1 MKKLLSA
8 LTAGLFI
15 LGCNQAAEALDVDI
29 VNDVNVSV
37 GSATFG
43 VDQDGNKVSV
53 GASGLTFSTSD
64 TVDFGVAYST
74 SLLGGLEAGLSYD
87 YTNESDHV
95 VGVDTSFEYVG
106 INLDADFDWNINDT
120 DFDAKLGTGYTLLGV
135 DGSVTSKWDVDDFS
149 YEGMD
154 VTAGYTWAVT
164 DTFSVRPNV
173 TVPFDDDFTRGDL
186 TAGVSISLSFGS
198 TPSE

>member
-1 MKKLLSA
+1 MKKLLMALMLMVPMSA
-8 LTAGLFI
+8 Y
-15 LGCNQAAEALDVDI
+15 ALDVDV

-95 VGVDTSFEYVG
+95 VGVDTSFVYLGV
-106 INLDADFDWNINDT
+106 NLDADFDWNINDT

-154 VTAGYTWAVT
+154 VTAGYTWNVT

-198 TPSE
+198 TSSE

>member
-1 MKKLLSA
+1 MKKLLMA
-8 LTAGLFI
+8 LMLMVPMSVY
-15 LGCNQAAEALDVDI
+15 ALNVDVE
-29 VNDVNVSV
+29 NDVTVSANGV
-37 GSATFG
+37 TFA
-43 VDQDGNKVSV
+43 VDQDGDKISI

-106 INLDADFDWNINDT
+106 INLDANFDWNITDT

-154 VTAGYTWAVT
+154 VTAGYTWKVS

-173 TVPFDDDFTRGDL
+173 KLPIDDDWKRGEIV
-186 TAGVSISLSFGS
+186 AGVSITINFG
-198 TPSE
+198 TN

>member
-1 MKKLLSA
+1 MTLLLMLPVSA
-8 LTAGLFI
+8 Y
-15 LGCNQAAEALDVDI
+15 ALSVGV

-95 VGVDTSFEYVG
+95 VGVDTSFVYLGV
-106 INLDADFDWNINDT
+106 NLDADFDWNINDT

-164 DTFSVRPNV
+164 DTFSVRPNL
-173 TVPFDDDFTRGDL
+173 TVPFDDGFSRGDL
-186 TAGVSISLSFGS
+186 TAGVSISLSFGGTS
-198 TPSE
+198 TE

>member
-1 MKKLLSA
+1 MKKLLMTLMLMVPMSA
-8 LTAGLFI
+8 Y
-15 LGCNQAAEALDVDI
+15 ALSVGV

-95 VGVDTSFEYVG
+95 VGVDTSFEYLGV
-106 INLDADFDWNINDT
+106 NLDADFDWNINNT
-120 DFDAKLGTGYTLLGV
+120 DFDAKLGTGYSILGL
-135 DGSVTSKWDVDDFS
+135 DGSVTSNWDIDRFS
-149 YEGMD
+149 YEGID
-154 VTAGYTWAVT
+154 VSSGYTWAVT

-173 TVPFDDDFTRGDL
+173 TVPFDGGFSLGDI

-198 TPSE
+198 TPTE

>member
-1 MKKLLSA
+1 MALMLMVPVSA
-8 LTAGLFI
+8 Y
-15 LGCNQAAEALDVDI
+15 ALDVD
-29 VNDVNVSV
+29 VLNDVNVSV

-53 GASGLTFSTSD
+53 GASGWIFSTSD

-95 VGVDTSFEYVG
+95 VGVDTSFEYWG

-120 DFDAKLGTGYTLLGV
+120 DFDAKLGTGYGIFGL
-135 DGSVTSKWDVDDFS
+135 DGSVTSNWDVDDAS

-154 VTAGYTWAVT
+154 VTAGYTWNVT
-164 DTFSVRPNV
+164 DSFSVRPNL

-198 TPSE
+198 TPSG

>member
-1 MKKLLSA
+1 MKKFLVTLLLMLPVSA
-8 LTAGLFI
+8 Y
-15 LGCNQAAEALDVDI
+15 ALSVG
-29 VNDVNVSV
+29 VEHDVNVSA
-37 GSATFG
+37 GGATIG
-43 VDQDGNKVSV
+43 VSQDGNKISV

-74 SLLGGLEAGLSYD
+74 SLLGGLEGGVSYD

-95 VGVDTSFEYVG
+95 VGVDTTIEYWG
-106 INLDADFDWNINDT
+106 LGFDAGFDWNINDT
-120 DFDAKLGTGYTLLGV
+120 DVDATIGTGYNIFGL
-135 DGSVTSKWDVDDFS
+135 DGSVTSNWDVDYFA

-173 TVPFDDDFTRGDL
+173 TVPFDDGFSRGDL
-186 TAGVSISLSFGS
+186 TAGVSISLSFGATS
-198 TPSE
+198 SE

>member
-1 MKKLLSA
+1 MLPMSA
-8 LTAGLFI
+8 Y
-15 LGCNQAAEALDVDI
+15 ALDVD
-29 VNDVNVSV
+29 VLNDVNVSV

-64 TVDFGVAYST
+64 TVDFGVAYSI

-95 VGVDTSFEYVG
+95 VGVDTSFEYLGV
-106 INLDADFDWNINDT
+106 NLDADLDWNINNT
-120 DFDAKLGTGYTLLGV
+120 DFDAKLGTGYALLGV

-154 VTAGYTWAVT
+154 VTAGYTWNVT

-173 TVPFDDDFTRGDL
+173 TVPFDEDFGRGDL

-198 TPSE
+198 TPSG

>member
-1 MKKLLSA
+1 MKKLLMTLMLMVPMSA
-8 LTAGLFI
+8 Y
-15 LGCNQAAEALDVDI
+15 ALSVGV

-43 VDQDGNKVSV
+43 VDQDGNKITV
-53 GASGLTFSTSD
+53 GTGGLTFSNSD

-74 SLLGGLEAGLSYD
+74 SLLDGLEGGLSYD

-95 VGVDTSFEYVG
+95 VGVDTSLEYWGV
-106 INLDADFDWNINDT
+106 NLDTEFAWNTNSGDVM
-120 DFDAKLGTGYTLLGV
+120 AEVGTGYALFGL
-135 DGSVTSKWDVDDFS
+135 DGSVTSNWDVDDAS

-154 VTAGYTWAVT
+154 VTAGYTWNVT
-164 DTFSVRPNV
+164 DTFSVRQNV
-173 TVPFDDDFTRGDL
+173 TVPFDDDFVRGDL